1 MSLTNNRTF
10 FKNFI
15 PVVIKDS
22 PIAGGSS
29 SEIIH
34 ISINLTGTRLVN
46 SRTDRSIRIWKCT
59 PERLI
64 DPVIIEHPHLKAVER
79 VAWNPKTEFSFATV
93 GRDDLVKIWRC
104 TGSLE
109 KELTIVK
116 NGNTNGS
123 GTETICQVVAYSND
137 GEILTVV
144 DRDATVLLYSV
155 SNNYAKLQEFQ
166 LNDHIYDILWF
177 HHGHSFFMCAL
188 HDGSVPI
195 YKITD
200 VLLDAN
206 GSSQVNGSADTDN
219 SNSITIDLKH
229 KLLGHRSSATCVV
242 VDPRGKYFAVGSN
255 EGVVSLWNT
264 SSMLISKVLT
274 NTDEAIAN
282 IDISR
287 DGTYVAVAYD
297 SGENVKIFDYDT
309 TEQVY
314 EVPNSN
320 SGNLALSHVAWFPS
334 KTAFVHTS
342 DNGRTM
348 TLMKKP
354 GK

>member
-1 MSLTNNRTF
+1 MSLSNNRTF
-10 FKNFI
+10 FKNFV
-15 PVVIKDS
+15 PVLIKDS
-22 PIAGGSS
+22 PIAGGSG
-29 SEIIH
+29 SEIIL

-64 DPVIIEHPHLKAVER
+64 DPIIIEHPHLKAVER
-79 VAWNPKTEFSFATV
+79 ISWNPKTEFSFATV
-93 GRDDLVKIWRC
+93 GRDDLVNIWRC
-104 TGSLE
+104 TGALE
-109 KELTIVK
+109 KELKIVK
-116 NGNTNGS
+116 SGNTNES
-123 GTETICQVVAYSND
+123 GTDVVCQIVAYSND

-144 DRDATVLLYSV
+144 DRDSTVYLYSV
-155 SNNYAKLQEFQ
+155 SNNYNKFHEFK

-195 YKITD
+195 YKVTD
-200 VLLDAN
+200 VLPGAN
-206 GSSQVNGSADTDN
+206 GSAITDASPDTEVVNSV
-219 SNSITIDLKH
+219 TIDLKH
-229 KLLGHRSSATCVV
+229 KLTGHRSSATCVA
-242 VDPRGKYFAVGSN
+242 VDPRGKYCAVGSN

-297 SGENVKIFDYDT
+297 SGENIKIFDYDT

-320 SGNLALSHVAWFPS
+320 SGNLALSHITWFPS

-342 DNGRTM
+342 DNGKTM

>member
-1 MSLTNNRTF
+1 MSLSNNRTF
-10 FKNFI
+10 FKNFV

-22 PIAGGSS
+22 PIVGGSG
-29 SEIIH
+29 SEIIL

-59 PERLI
+59 PERLV

-109 KELTIVK
+109 KELKIVK
-116 NGNTNGS
+116 NGTIDAPS
-123 GTETICQVVAYSND
+123 TEAVCQIVAYSND

-144 DRDATVLLYSV
+144 DRDSTVLLYSV
-155 SNNYAKLQEFQ
+155 SNNYSKLHEFK
-166 LNDHIYDILWF
+166 LNVHIYDMRWF
-177 HHGHSFFMCAL
+177 HHGHSFFMCVL

-195 YKITD
+195 YKVTD
-200 VLLDAN
+200 GLLD
-206 GSSQVNGSADTDN
+206 VNGSAEIN
-219 SNSITIDLKH
+219 GAVSVIVDLKH
-229 KLLGHRSSATCVV
+229 QFLGHRSSATCVA
-242 VDPRGKYFAVGSN
+242 VDPRGKYCAVGSN

-287 DGTYVAVAYD
+287 DGTYVAVAFD
-297 SGENVKIFDYDT
+297 SGENIKIFDYDT

-314 EVPNSN
+314 EVPNSD
-320 SGNLALSHVAWFPS
+320 SGNLTLSHVSWFPS

-342 DNGRTM
+342 DNGKTM

>member
-1 MSLTNNRTF
+1 MSLSNNRTF
-10 FKNFI
+10 FKNFV

-22 PIAGGSS
+22 SIGGVPG
-29 SEIIH
+29 SEIIL

-59 PERLI
+59 PERLV
-64 DPVIIEHPHLKAVER
+64 DPIIIEHPHLKAVER

-104 TGSLE
+104 TGLLE
-109 KELTIVK
+109 KELKIVK
-116 NGNTNGS
+116 S
-123 GTETICQVVAYSND
+123 GTGEEPATEAVCQIVSYSSD
-137 GEILTVV
+137 GEILKVV
-144 DRDATVLLYSV
+144 DRDSTVLLYSV
-155 SNNYAKLQEFQ
+155 SNNYTKLHEFK
-166 LNDHIYDILWF
+166 LNDHIYDAQWF
-177 HHGHSFFMCAL
+177 HHGHSFFICAS

-195 YKITD
+195 YKVKD
-200 VLLDAN
+200 VPSDINGSADAN
-206 GSSQVNGSADTDN
+206 GSNDTTDA
-219 SNSITIDLKH
+219 IAVTVELKH
-229 KLLGHRSSATCVV
+229 QFLGHRSSATCVV
-242 VDPRGKYFAVGSN
+242 IDPRGKYFAVGSN
-255 EGVVSLWNT
+255 EGVVSLWDT

-274 NTDEAIAN
+274 NTDDAISN

-287 DGTYVAVAYD
+287 DGAYVAVAFD
-297 SGENVKIFDYDT
+297 SGENIKIFDYES

-320 SGNLALSHVAWFPS
+320 SGKLVLSHVSWFPS

-342 DNGRTM
+342 DNGETM